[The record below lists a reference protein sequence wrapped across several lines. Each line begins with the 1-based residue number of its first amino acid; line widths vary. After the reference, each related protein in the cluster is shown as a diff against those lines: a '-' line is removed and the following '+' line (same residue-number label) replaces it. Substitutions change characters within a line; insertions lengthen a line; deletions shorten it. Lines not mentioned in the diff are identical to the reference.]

1 MDKALEHISEQP
13 RLQGFK
19 EYIKLTKH
27 DVSTISC
34 TISHAFSAA
43 QGTVG
48 LMPMLQGHNQLPEL
62 LFPLARMTF
71 CGFAWMLPWT
81 GGGHVIAH
89 EVFFCLGWQLTNNLL
104 LPFFGCNKTKAARN
118 HIHFTHSFHQK
129 LLRAPA
135 AKLQPVSPEFTATRG
150 NISCRARKSLGGSR
164 PSNIR
169 RYASSSHDTHLR
181 SYAMEKSSNKLGQ
194 KTPLFQHYGKSP
206 WALIM
211 MSS

>member
-19 EYIKLTKH
+19 EYIKLIKH

-34 TISHAFSAA
+34 TISHAFWAA

-48 LMPMLQGHNQLPEL
+48 LMPMLRGHNQLPEL

-71 CGFAWMLPWT
+71 CGFAKGCCTLDRWWPYY
-81 GGGHVIAH
+81 
-89 EVFFCLGWQLTNNLL
+89 CLGLSVNKQLDYIFLFLGMQQNKFSRLELLSCSRFPPNL
-104 LPFFGCNKTKAARN
+104 
-118 HIHFTHSFHQK
+118 
-129 LLRAPA
+129 
-135 AKLQPVSPEFTATRG
+135 ATRG

-169 RYASSSHDTHLR
+169 RYASSPHDTHLR
-181 SYAMEKSSNKLGQ
+181 SYAMEKSSKKLGQ
-194 KTPLFQHYGKSP
+194 KTPLFQHGKSP